1 MKYQFKRIILLTI
14 LTTIFLSACQPA
26 KNEMDSLEQYRTEYI
41 GDNNNVIKIASL
53 QDYPTGYTY
62 DHIEIRSDEEPY
74 ELIIYLKVTEMPDS
88 DYLDLE
94 QNSNSIFDLIANL
107 GKITFVNEETQK
119 EIVSYNKE
127 WPAYVGYFSI
137 MSIVWI
143 LLDSF

>member
-1 MKYQFKRIILLTI
+1 MKYQFKRVMLLTI
-14 LTTIFLSACQPA
+14 LTAIFLSACQPA

-127 WPAYVGYFSI
+127 
-137 MSIVWI
+137 
-143 LLDSF
+143 

>member
-1 MKYQFKRIILLTI
+1 MKYQFKRIVLLTI

-94 QNSNSIFDLIANL
+94 ENSNSIFDLIANL

-127 WPAYVGYFSI
+127 
-137 MSIVWI
+137 
-143 LLDSF
+143 

>member
-1 MKYQFKRIILLTI
+1 MKYQFKRIMLLTI

-74 ELIIYLKVTEMPDS
+74 ELIIHLKVTEMPDN

-127 WPAYVGYFSI
+127 
-137 MSIVWI
+137 
-143 LLDSF
+143 

>member
-1 MKYQFKRIILLTI
+1 MKYQFKRIMFLTI

-94 QNSNSIFDLIANL
+94 QNSNSIFDLNANL

-127 WPAYVGYFSI
+127 
-137 MSIVWI
+137 
-143 LLDSF
+143 

>member
-1 MKYQFKRIILLTI
+1 MKYQFKRIVLLTI

-74 ELIIYLKVTEMPDS
+74 ELIIYLKVTEMPES

-94 QNSNSIFDLIANL
+94 ENSNSIFDLIANL

-127 WPAYVGYFSI
+127 
-137 MSIVWI
+137 
-143 LLDSF
+143 

>member
-1 MKYQFKRIILLTI
+1 MKYQFKRIMLLTI

-119 EIVSYNKE
+119 ELVSYNKE
-127 WPAYVGYFSI
+127 
-137 MSIVWI
+137 
-143 LLDSF
+143 

>member
-1 MKYQFKRIILLTI
+1 MKYQFKRIVLLTI
-14 LTTIFLSACQPA
+14 LTTIFLSACQPS

-74 ELIIYLKVTEMPDS
+74 ELIIYLKVTEMPES

-94 QNSNSIFDLIANL
+94 ENSNSIFDLIANL

-127 WPAYVGYFSI
+127 
-137 MSIVWI
+137 
-143 LLDSF
+143 

>member
-1 MKYQFKRIILLTI
+1 MFLTI

-127 WPAYVGYFSI
+127 
-137 MSIVWI
+137 
-143 LLDSF
+143 

>member
-14 LTTIFLSACQPA
+14 LTTVFLSACQPA

-74 ELIIYLKVTEMPDS
+74 ELIIYLKVTEMHDS

-127 WPAYVGYFSI
+127 
-137 MSIVWI
+137 
-143 LLDSF
+143 

>member
-1 MKYQFKRIILLTI
+1 MKYQFKRIMLLTI
-14 LTTIFLSACQPA
+14 LTAIFLSACQPA

-74 ELIIYLKVTEMPDS
+74 ELIIYLKATEMPDS

-127 WPAYVGYFSI
+127 
-137 MSIVWI
+137 
-143 LLDSF
+143 

>member
-1 MKYQFKRIILLTI
+1 MKYQFKRIMLVTI

-74 ELIIYLKVTEMPDS
+74 ELIIHLKVTEMPDS

-94 QNSNSIFDLIANL
+94 ENSNSIFDLIANL

-127 WPAYVGYFSI
+127 
-137 MSIVWI
+137 
-143 LLDSF
+143 

>member
-1 MKYQFKRIILLTI
+1 MKYQFKRIMLLTI

-26 KNEMDSLEQYRTEYI
+26 KNEMDSFEQYRTEYI

-127 WPAYVGYFSI
+127 
-137 MSIVWI
+137 
-143 LLDSF
+143 

>member
-1 MKYQFKRIILLTI
+1 MKYQFKRIMLLTI
-14 LTTIFLSACQPA
+14 PTAIFLSACQPA

-127 WPAYVGYFSI
+127 
-137 MSIVWI
+137 
-143 LLDSF
+143 

>member
-1 MKYQFKRIILLTI
+1 MKYQFKRIMLLTI

-41 GDNNNVIKIASL
+41 GDNNNVFKIASL

-127 WPAYVGYFSI
+127 
-137 MSIVWI
+137 
-143 LLDSF
+143 

>member
-1 MKYQFKRIILLTI
+1 MKYQFKRIMLLTI
-14 LTTIFLSACQPA
+14 LTTIFLSACQPD

-74 ELIIYLKVTEMPDS
+74 ELIIYLKVTEMPES

-94 QNSNSIFDLIANL
+94 ENSNSIFDLIANL
-107 GKITFVNEETQK
+107 GKVTFVNEETQK

-127 WPAYVGYFSI
+127 
-137 MSIVWI
+137 
-143 LLDSF
+143 

>member
-1 MKYQFKRIILLTI
+1 MKYQFKRIMLVTI

-74 ELIIYLKVTEMPDS
+74 ELIIYLNVTEMPDS

-127 WPAYVGYFSI
+127 
-137 MSIVWI
+137 
-143 LLDSF
+143 

>member
-1 MKYQFKRIILLTI
+1 MKYQFKRIMLLTI
-14 LTTIFLSACQPA
+14 LTAIFLSACQPA

-74 ELIIYLKVTEMPDS
+74 ELIIYLKVTEMLDT

-127 WPAYVGYFSI
+127 
-137 MSIVWI
+137 
-143 LLDSF
+143 

>member
-1 MKYQFKRIILLTI
+1 MKYQFKRIVLLTI
-14 LTTIFLSACQPA
+14 LTTIFLSACQPS

-127 WPAYVGYFSI
+127 
-137 MSIVWI
+137 
-143 LLDSF
+143 

>member
-1 MKYQFKRIILLTI
+1 MKYQFKRIMLLTI

-62 DHIEIRSDEEPY
+62 DYIEIRSDEEPY
-74 ELIIYLKVTEMPDS
+74 ELIIYLNVTEMPDS

-127 WPAYVGYFSI
+127 
-137 MSIVWI
+137 
-143 LLDSF
+143 

>member
-1 MKYQFKRIILLTI
+1 MKYQFKRIMLLTI
-14 LTTIFLSACQPA
+14 PTAIFLSACQPA

-74 ELIIYLKVTEMPDS
+74 ELIIYLKVTEMHDS

-127 WPAYVGYFSI
+127 
-137 MSIVWI
+137 
-143 LLDSF
+143 

>member
-1 MKYQFKRIILLTI
+1 MKYQFKRIMLLTI

-107 GKITFVNEETQK
+107 GKITFVSEETQK

-127 WPAYVGYFSI
+127 WPA
-137 MSIVWI
+137 
-143 LLDSF
+143 LC

>member
-1 MKYQFKRIILLTI
+1 MKYQFKRIMLLTI

-74 ELIIYLKVTEMPDS
+74 ELIIYLKVTEMPES

-94 QNSNSIFDLIANL
+94 ENSNSIFDLIANL
-107 GKITFVNEETQK
+107 GRITFVNEETQK

-127 WPAYVGYFSI
+127 
-137 MSIVWI
+137 
-143 LLDSF
+143 

>member
-1 MKYQFKRIILLTI
+1 MKYQFKRIMFLTI

-74 ELIIYLKVTEMPDS
+74 ELIIYLKVTEMPES

-94 QNSNSIFDLIANL
+94 ENSNSIFDLIANL

-127 WPAYVGYFSI
+127 
-137 MSIVWI
+137 
-143 LLDSF
+143 

>member
-1 MKYQFKRIILLTI
+1 MYVFYQTIHRCYNLII
-14 LTTIFLSACQPA
+14 S
-26 KNEMDSLEQYRTEYI
+26 
-41 GDNNNVIKIASL
+41 GH
-53 QDYPTGYTY
+53 TY
-62 DHIEIRSDEEPY
+62 DHIEIHSDEEPY

-94 QNSNSIFDLIANL
+94 ENSNSIFDLIANL

>member
-74 ELIIYLKVTEMPDS
+74 ELIIYLKVTEMHDS

-127 WPAYVGYFSI
+127 
-137 MSIVWI
+137 
-143 LLDSF
+143 

>member
-1 MKYQFKRIILLTI
+1 MKYQFKRIMLVTI

-74 ELIIYLKVTEMPDS
+74 ELIIHLKVTEMPDN

-127 WPAYVGYFSI
+127 
-137 MSIVWI
+137 
-143 LLDSF
+143 

>member
-1 MKYQFKRIILLTI
+1 MKYQFKRIMLLTI

-74 ELIIYLKVTEMPDS
+74 ELIIYLKVTEMPES

-94 QNSNSIFDLIANL
+94 ENSNSIFDLIANL

-127 WPAYVGYFSI
+127 
-137 MSIVWI
+137 
-143 LLDSF
+143 

>member
-1 MKYQFKRIILLTI
+1 MKYQFKRIMLLII

-127 WPAYVGYFSI
+127 
-137 MSIVWI
+137 
-143 LLDSF
+143 

>member
-1 MKYQFKRIILLTI
+1 MKYQFKRIMLLTI
-14 LTTIFLSACQPA
+14 LTAIFLSACQPA

-94 QNSNSIFDLIANL
+94 ENSNSIFDLIANL

-127 WPAYVGYFSI
+127 
-137 MSIVWI
+137 
-143 LLDSF
+143 

>member
-94 QNSNSIFDLIANL
+94 ENSNSIFDLIANL

-127 WPAYVGYFSI
+127 
-137 MSIVWI
+137 
-143 LLDSF
+143 

>member
-1 MKYQFKRIILLTI
+1 MKYQFKRIMLLTI
-14 LTTIFLSACQPA
+14 LTTIFLTACQPA

-127 WPAYVGYFSI
+127 
-137 MSIVWI
+137 
-143 LLDSF
+143 

>member
-1 MKYQFKRIILLTI
+1 MKYQFKRIMLLTI

-74 ELIIYLKVTEMPDS
+74 ELIIHLKVTEMPDS

-94 QNSNSIFDLIANL
+94 ENSNSIFDLIANL

-127 WPAYVGYFSI
+127 WPAYAGYFSI

>member
-1 MKYQFKRIILLTI
+1 MSSIGPNI
-14 LTTIFLSACQPA
+14 S
-26 KNEMDSLEQYRTEYI
+26 

-94 QNSNSIFDLIANL
+94 ENSNSIFDLIANL

-127 WPAYVGYFSI
+127 
-137 MSIVWI
+137 
-143 LLDSF
+143 